1 MQKVPVEFFP
11 EYRKKP
17 IRSYVVRSGRM
28 TNSQL
33 RALQQFG
40 DEYRLRLAGGRVE
53 WEQVFGRR
61 APVVLEIG
69 FGMADS
75 LLQMA
80 AAEPDKDFV
89 GIEVHPPGAGALVNG
104 AATQNLRNVRLYLA
118 DAVDVIDEC
127 LPDTSFARIQIYF
140 PDPWHKRKH
149 SKRRIVQTELVEK
162 LSAKLQDG
170 GLLHLATDWEPYAA
184 HMAKVM
190 AAQPGFENMATD
202 GPYSPRPSFRPET
215 KFERR
220 GERLGHQVNDLLYR
234 RLELKTA
241 RR

>member
-1 MQKVPVEFFP
+1 MQKVPKEFFP
-11 EYRKKP
+11 EFRKKP

-28 TNSQL
+28 TDAQL
-33 RALQQFG
+33 RALEQSG
-40 DEYRLRLAGGRVE
+40 DDYRLRLSDGRVE
-53 WEQVFGRR
+53 WEAVFGRR

-69 FGMADS
+69 FGMGDS

-80 AAEPDKDFV
+80 AEEPDKDFV

-104 AATQNLRNVRLYLA
+104 AVIQGLRNVRLYLA

-127 LPDTSFARIQIYF
+127 LPDASFARIQIYF

-149 SKRRIVQTELVEK
+149 LKRRIVQTELVEK
-162 LSAKLQDG
+162 LRLKLEKG
-170 GLLHLATDWEPYAA
+170 GLLHLATDWEPYAE

-190 AAQPGFENMATD
+190 AEQKDFENLASE
-202 GPYSPRPSFRPET
+202 GSYSPRPAFRPET

-220 GERLGHQVNDLLYR
+220 GERLGHRVNDLLYR
-234 RLELKTA
+234 RLSEQ
-241 RR
+241 

>member
-1 MQKVPVEFFP
+1 MQKVPAEFFP
-11 EYRKKP
+11 EYRKKS

-28 TNSQL
+28 TDSQL
-33 RALQQFG
+33 RALEAFG
-40 DEYRLRLAGGRVE
+40 DDYRLRLADGKAD

-69 FGMADS
+69 FGMGDS

-80 AAEPDKDFV
+80 AAEPEKDFV

-104 AATQNLRNVRLYLA
+104 AVTQNLRNVRLYLA

-127 LPDTSFARIQIYF
+127 LPGASFARIQIYF

-149 SKRRIVQTELVEK
+149 EKRRIVQAELVAK
-162 LSAKLQDG
+162 LAAKLQNG
-170 GLLHLATDWEPYAA
+170 GLLHFATDWEPYAA

-190 AAQPGFENMATD
+190 AAQIGFENLASE
-202 GPYSPRPSFRPET
+202 GFYSPRPEFRPET

-220 GERLGHQVNDLLYR
+220 GERLGHAVNDLLYR
-234 RLELKTA
+234 RIKMDGE
-241 RR
+241 